1 MFPKKQVCIEL
12 QNSNFFHFS
21 STGLDGQKKLT
32 KKQTKSWTLS
42 KLYQKLTALT
52 SNSST
57 SDKKFSIPDKKIK
70 KNTTKKNEKKRQIAS
85 KHKSMTDVY

>member
-1 MFPKKQVCIEL
+1 MFPKSSHRNTKQ
-12 QNSNFFHFS
+12 QFFHFS

-70 KNTTKKNEKKRQIAS
+70 KNTTKKNEKKDKLHRNT
-85 KHKSMTDVY
+85 KV